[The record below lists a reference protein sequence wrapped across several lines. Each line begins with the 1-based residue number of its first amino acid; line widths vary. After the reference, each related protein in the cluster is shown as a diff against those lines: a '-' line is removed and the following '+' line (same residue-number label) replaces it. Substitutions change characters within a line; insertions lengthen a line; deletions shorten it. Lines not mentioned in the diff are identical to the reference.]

1 MQEKTQIPTENRL
14 ATAPVGRLLV
24 TFSIPCVLSM
34 LVSALYNIVDQIF
47 IGQGVGY
54 LGNAATN
61 VVFPYTV
68 AALAVALLIG
78 DGSAA
83 LFSLCMGRGERDK
96 ASRSVANGLTLTLLA
111 ACLLTA
117 AGFVFEDGLL
127 QLFGVTEAC
136 YDYAKEYM
144 TVILIGIPFY
154 VFTSSANGMIRA
166 DGSPGY
172 AMVAAVLG
180 AVINLILDPIA
191 IFALDMGVT
200 GAAAATVIGQ
210 VVTAIL
216 SACYF
221 RRPKSFRLARADFR
235 LDGAIVKRIGQV
247 GISSFIIQIAIVI
260 VTSVANHVIGRYGP
274 QSVYGA
280 DIPLSAVGIVMK
292 VFAIVIAF
300 AVGIAVGG
308 QPIVGY
314 NYGARRYDRVM
325 RTCKLIMAANLAVGL
340 AATFIFE
347 LCPQAVVNLFGHEN
361 ALYNEYA
368 VRCFRVFLSGI
379 CLCCIQKAGSIFLQ
393 SLGKP
398 VSSTLLSL
406 SRDVVFFVPGL
417 MILGAAGGVTGMLW
431 AAPIADILAF
441 ALTAVLLFLQLRE
454 IRFSAADQ
462 AKTQDEGAI

>member
-1 MQEKTQIPTENRL
+1 
-14 ATAPVGRLLV
+14 
-24 TFSIPCVLSM
+24 
-34 LVSALYNIVDQIF
+34 
-47 IGQGVGY
+47 
-54 LGNAATN
+54 
-61 VVFPYTV
+61 
-68 AALAVALLIG
+68 
-78 DGSAA
+78 
-83 LFSLCMGRGERDK
+83 
-96 ASRSVANGLTLTLLA
+96 
-111 ACLLTA
+111 
-117 AGFVFEDGLL
+117 
-127 QLFGVTEAC
+127 
-136 YDYAKEYM
+136 
-144 TVILIGIPFY
+144 
-154 VFTSSANGMIRA
+154 
-166 DGSPGY
+166 
-172 AMVAAVLG
+172 
-180 AVINLILDPIA
+180 
-191 IFALDMGVT
+191 
-200 GAAAATVIGQ
+200 
-210 VVTAIL
+210 
-216 SACYF
+216 
-221 RRPKSFRLARADFR
+221 
-235 LDGAIVKRIGQV
+235 
-247 GISSFIIQIAIVI
+247 
-260 VTSVANHVIGRYGP
+260 
-274 QSVYGA
+274 
-280 DIPLSAVGIVMK
+280 MK

-441 ALTAVLLFLQLRE
+441 AVTAVLLFLQLRE